1 MNRLSVLLIVGLCAA
16 TGLFAQSNE
25 FVDNLLSNP
34 SVSLGQVSYLV
45 LVASDNLG
53 EDADEV
59 RAFELLGNLGWAPPG
74 MEPSDPVNLRTYA
87 FMLMRAFGL
96 KGGYMYRLFPGP
108 RYAYRELA
116 SLQVIQGK
124 SDPLDPVEGATAVRM
139 LGRVF
144 DVLGVK

>member
-1 MNRLSVLLIVGLCAA
+1 MAVLFIVGLFAA

-34 SVSLGQVSYLV
+34 AVSLGQVSYLV

-59 RAFELLGNLGWAPPG
+59 RAFELLGNLGWVPSG
-74 MEPSDPVNLRTYA
+74 MELSDTVDLRTYA

-96 KGGYMYRLFPGP
+96 KGGIMYRFFPGP

-124 SDPLDPVEGATAVRM
+124 SDPSDPVDGATAVRM